1 MWLVGFRD
9 LQYRR
14 RRFLIA
20 VLATAVVFAMTLVM
34 AGMSHGL
41 DQEITRLVGSF
52 QADRWVVAPGA
63 SGPFTTTKFLSADE
77 AASVKD
83 APGVKATAPVIVGR
97 GTVGTTSL
105 TDVNVIG
112 TATHG
117 LGAPPIT
124 SGRAARG
131 PGEAVVDSK
140 LDVGIGDTIR
150 VSGLPLKVVG
160 KTEDLRFNFGQHVV
174 FLTPKDAR
182 DLTFAGQP
190 LSSAVITRGIPTS
203 PIPGLRV
210 LTNDDVESDMAR
222 TLKSGKSTIDLV
234 QFLLWIVAAGII
246 GLMVYLT
253 ALERVRDFA
262 VLKATGAS
270 NGTLY
275 GALSFQAVVLSVG
288 AALAAMVLS
297 FGLAPLFPFR
307 IAIAPSSYIIL
318 IGVAIVVGAVASLGG
333 LRRAVS
339 VDPAVAFGNA

>member
-1 MWLVGFRD
+1 MWLVGVRD
-9 LQYRR
+9 LQFRR

-41 DQEITRLVGSF
+41 DQEITRLIGSF
-52 QADRWVVAPGA
+52 QADSWAVAPGA
-63 SGPFTTTKFLSADE
+63 SGPFTTTKFLGAED
-77 AASVKD
+77 AAKVGD
-83 APGVKATAPVIVGR
+83 APGVEAAAPIIVGR

-105 TDVNVIG
+105 TDVNIIG
-112 TATHG
+112 TPTHG

-124 SGRAARG
+124 SGHAATG
-131 PGEAVVDSK
+131 PGQAVVDDK
-140 LDVGIGDTIR
+140 LDVSIGDVIR

-174 FLTPKDAR
+174 FLTLKDAR

-190 LSSAVITRGIPTS
+190 LSSAVITRGKPTA
-203 PIPGLRV
+203 PIPGVRV
-210 LTNDDVESDMAR
+210 LSNSDVEADMAR

-234 QFLLWIVAAGII
+234 QYLLWIVAAGII

-270 NGTLY
+270 NGTLF
-275 GALSFQAVVLSVG
+275 GALALQAVVLSVG
-288 AALAAMVLS
+288 AAIVAMVLS
-297 FGLAPLFPFR
+297 QVLKPLFPFR
-307 IAIAPSSYIIL
+307 IAMETSTYFLL
-318 IGVAIVVGAVASLGG
+318 IGVAVVVGALASLGG
-333 LRRAVS
+333 LRRAIS
-339 VDPAVAFGNA
+339 VDPALAFGNA